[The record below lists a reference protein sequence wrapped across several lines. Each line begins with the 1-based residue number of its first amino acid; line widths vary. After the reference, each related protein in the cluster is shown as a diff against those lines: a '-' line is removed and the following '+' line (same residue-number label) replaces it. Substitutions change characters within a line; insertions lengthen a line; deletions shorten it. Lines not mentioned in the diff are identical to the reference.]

1 MPTFSE
7 VIADVKSARLAADVA
22 RQERPA
28 PNDGGDGAY
37 VSKDYT
43 VTADDDTAGYADI
56 ELDLTEVYHYVVQIK
71 TSAGALKTGDH
82 VITKQAVNTIR
93 VADGSTGTV
102 AATNVITII
111 ARGKI

>member
-1 MPTFSE
+1 MPTFAE
-7 VIADVKSARLAADVA
+7 TMTNVKDSRVA
-22 RQERPA
+22 FETSRQERPA
-28 PNDGGDGAY
+28 PSDGGDGAY

-43 VTADDDTAGYADI
+43 VSTADDTAGYADVV
-56 ELDLTEVYHYVVQIK
+56 LDLSDVFHYVVQIK

-102 AATNVITII
+102 AATDIITII